1 MFETFPELPNDI
13 HAELATI
20 GSVLMRSDAMLEI
33 ADTLTPAMF
42 YLERHRLI
50 YAAMLHLYGQRTPV
64 DTRTV
69 SIELRKRGQ
78 LDQVGGIGYISDAT
92 DSVPTS
98 SHVAAYAASVR
109 RHYLSRR
116 TMDIGGKIAAL
127 GFKHEL
133 SDADLRAEVQAQV
146 LELVSS
152 DARGGLVPVGDVMN
166 DAYDFMQSD
175 DAPGTMTK
183 LADFDRLTGGMR
195 PGHLWILAGRPSHGK
210 SAFATTILR
219 NITRAGGRAVLFSL
233 EMERLEIGQRLLS
246 MEAEVDG
253 IAIQDRTLSE
263 EELAACVEKM
273 PLIARWPLY
282 IEDAAVSLGE
292 IRARTLRHIAEHG
305 SVACVVVDYLQLVTP
320 DSRYKGNRQLEVA
333 SIARGLKALAS
344 EAQTTVIALSQLNRE
359 IEGRADPTPTLADLR
374 ESGEIEQAAN
384 QVTFVVRPEVFGKQ
398 TITIGSGDLAVEY
411 PTASLGVLYVA
422 KQRGRKPGVVP
433 MRFNAP
439 FTRFD
444 TLERFRSIDGY

>member
-1 MFETFPELPNDI
+1 MEVFPELPNDI

-33 ADTLTPAMF
+33 VNVLTPEMF
-42 YLERHRLI
+42 YLERHAQI
-50 YAAMLHLYGQRTPV
+50 YAAMISLYQQRTPV

-92 DSVPTS
+92 DAVPTS
-98 SHVAAYAASVR
+98 AHVAAYAATVR
-109 RHYLSRR
+109 RHWLGRR
-116 TMDIGGKIAAL
+116 AMEVGGEIAAL
-127 GFKHEL
+127 GFRHDL
-133 SDADLRAEVQAQV
+133 SDADLRAEIQAAV
-146 LELVSS
+146 LEIVAS
-152 DARGGLVPVGDVMN
+152 DARGGLMSISDVM
-166 DAYDFMQSD
+166 DEVYDFLQSED
-175 DAPGTMTK
+175 SPGVMTG
-183 LADFDRLTGGMR
+183 LYDFDKLTGGMR
-195 PGHLWILAGRPSHGK
+195 PGHLWIFAGRPGHGK
-210 SAFATTILR
+210 SAFATTLLR
-219 NITRAGGRAVLFSL
+219 NVTRAGKRAVCFTI
-233 EMERLEIGQRLLS
+233 EMERLEIGQRILS
-246 MEAEVDG
+246 MEAEIDG

-273 PLIARWPLY
+273 PLIAKWPLHL
-282 IEDAAVSLGE
+282 EDIGVSLAE
-292 IRARTLRHIAEHG
+292 IRARTLRHIAEYG
-305 SVACVVVDYLQLVTP
+305 ALACVIVDYLQLVTP
-320 DSRYKGNRQLEVA
+320 DQRYRGNRQMEVA

-359 IEGRADPTPTLADLR
+359 IEGRSDPTPTLADLR

-384 QVTFVVRPEVFGKQ
+384 QVTFIVRPEVFGKQ
-398 TITIGSGDLAVEY
+398 SVTIGSGDLAIEY
-411 PTASLGVLYVA
+411 PTQGLGVLYVA

-444 TLERFRSIDGY
+444 SLERFRAVEGY

>member
-1 MFETFPELPNDI
+1 
-13 HAELATI
+13 
-20 GSVLMRSDAMLEI
+20 
-33 ADTLTPAMF
+33 
-42 YLERHRLI
+42 
-50 YAAMLHLYGQRTPV
+50 
-64 DTRTV
+64 
-69 SIELRKRGQ
+69 
-78 LDQVGGIGYISDAT
+78 
-92 DSVPTS
+92 
-98 SHVAAYAASVR
+98 
-109 RHYLSRR
+109 
-116 TMDIGGKIAAL
+116 
-127 GFKHEL
+127 
-133 SDADLRAEVQAQV
+133 
-146 LELVSS
+146 
-152 DARGGLVPVGDVMN
+152 
-166 DAYDFMQSD
+166 
-175 DAPGTMTK
+175 
-183 LADFDRLTGGMR
+183 
-195 PGHLWILAGRPSHGK
+195 
-210 SAFATTILR
+210 
-219 NITRAGGRAVLFSL
+219 
-233 EMERLEIGQRLLS
+233 LS